1 MPSNKS
7 IIFKAVPDGYP
18 VVGEH
23 MELVTKEIDIENF
36 SLNDGDILVKNH
48 YISLDPY
55 MRGKMRHPDVK
66 SYTPA
71 FEIGKVLDGR
81 GIAIVVKSNNKKYQV
96 GDYFV
101 GLIGWEEYSHI
112 PANVVSASI
121 ETLAKAISKSK
132 VPESYFLGLLGI
144 PGLSGYVGLNK
155 IGQPKKG
162 ETIFISAASGAV
174 GQVVGQ
180 IAKIKGLRVIG
191 SAGDDSKIKYLE
203 EELKFDGAF
212 NYKTCNTDEKL
223 KELCPNGIDIY
234 FDNVGGEILDIVLNH
249 LNNFARVVAC
259 GMISQYNTNDHYG
272 VKNIF
277 QVITKRLLIQG
288 FIASDHFQ
296 EMESFQKEMGEWLK
310 QGKLKYKEDIVE
322 GIQNAP
328 QAFVNI
334 LTGKKFGKMIVKI
347 C

>member
-18 VVGEH
+18 VAGEH

-36 SLNDGDILVKNH
+36 SLADGDILVKNH
-48 YISLDPY
+48 YMSLDPY
-55 MRGKMRHPDVK
+55 MRGKMRHSYVK

-71 FEIGKVLDGR
+71 YEIGQVLDGY

-112 PANVVSASI
+112 TANVVSA
-121 ETLAKAISKSK
+121 EALAKEIFTKFK
-132 VPESYFLGLLGI
+132 VPESHFIGLLGI
-144 PGLSGYVGLNK
+144 PGMSAYVGLNK

-191 SAGDDSKIKYLE
+191 SASDDSKIKYLE

-212 NYKTCNTDEKL
+212 NYKTCNADEKL

-234 FDNVGGEILDIVLNH
+234 FDNVGGETLDIVINH

-259 GMISQYNTNDHYG
+259 GMISQYNTKDHYG
-272 VKNIF
+272 VKNLI
-277 QVITKRLLIQG
+277 QIIGKRVLIQG
-288 FIASDHFQ
+288 FIVSDHFQ
-296 EMESFQKEMGEWLK
+296 EMESFRNEMVEWFK

-328 QAFVNI
+328 QALINI

>member
-1 MPSNKS
+1 M
-7 IIFKAVPDGYP
+7 
-18 VVGEH
+18 
-23 MELVTKEIDIENF
+23 
-36 SLNDGDILVKNH
+36 
-48 YISLDPY
+48 
-55 MRGKMRHPDVK
+55 
-66 SYTPA
+66 
-71 FEIGKVLDGR
+71 
-81 GIAIVVKSNNKKYQV
+81 
-96 GDYFV
+96 

-112 PANVVSASI
+112 PANVVSTEILTKEISI
-121 ETLAKAISKSK
+121 SK
-132 VPESYFLGLLGI
+132 VPESHFLGLLGI
-144 PGLSGYVGLNK
+144 PGMSAYVGLNK

-162 ETIFISAASGAV
+162 ETIFISTASGAV

-191 SAGDDSKIKYLE
+191 STGDDSKIKYLE

-234 FDNVGGEILDIVLNH
+234 FDNVGGETLDIAINH

-259 GMISQYNTNDHYG
+259 GMISQYNAKEHYG
-272 VKNIF
+272 VKNII
-277 QVITKRLLIQG
+277 QVIAKRVLIQG
-288 FIASDHFQ
+288 FIVSDHFQ
-296 EMESFQKEMGEWLK
+296 EMESFHKEMVEWFK

-328 QAFVNI
+328 QALVNI
-334 LTGKKFGKMIVKI
+334 LTGKKFGKMVVKI

>member
-18 VVGEH
+18 VAGEH

-36 SLNDGDILVKNH
+36 SLADER
-48 YISLDPY
+48 YS
-55 MRGKMRHPDVK
+55 
-66 SYTPA
+66 SY
-71 FEIGKVLDGR
+71 EIGQVLDGY

-112 PANVVSASI
+112 TANVVSA
-121 ETLAKAISKSK
+121 EALAKEIFTKFK
-132 VPESYFLGLLGI
+132 VPESHFIGLLGI
-144 PGLSGYVGLNK
+144 PGMSAYVGLNK
-155 IGQPKKG
+155 IGQPKK
-162 ETIFISAASGAV
+162 AASGAV

-191 SAGDDSKIKYLE
+191 SASDDSKIKYLE

-212 NYKTCNTDEKL
+212 NYKTCNVDKKL

-234 FDNVGGEILDIVLNH
+234 FDNVGGETLDIVINH

-259 GMISQYNTNDHYG
+259 GMISQYNTKDHYG
-272 VKNIF
+272 VKNLI
-277 QVITKRLLIQG
+277 QIIGKRVLIQG
-288 FIASDHFQ
+288 FIVSDHFQ
-296 EMESFQKEMGEWLK
+296 EMESFRKEMVEWFK

-328 QAFVNI
+328 QALINI